1 MLSSRKFKW
10 EFWVDP
16 LNRNLDEVAPVKEH
30 GPNTDGGIDY
40 IDLRDTDNHVHAR
53 PVDLDYDSNADIPDY
68 EYMLSKVH
76 AVKPIRI
83 AHTKFGLLTVVET
96 AIAGYHFDFWILHS
110 NIEFNQ
116 EDLKVLKEIDGV
128 ETVNPMTRY
137 RMKIGFPKSGLFDV
151 SSVKIEIEKSL
162 KERYELAKTEETNI
176 IPFEKSFSDEI
187 VIKVNDKISELKGK
201 SGHWLL
207 YVLPNGK
214 MEVYESDFL
223 GKSYQDKHQ
232 LYSQSQKLLGGHIFN
247 S

>member
-1 MLSSRKFKW
+1 MISSRKFKW
-10 EFWVDP
+10 EFWIDP
-16 LNRNLDEVAPVKEH
+16 LNRNLDEVSPVPEH
-30 GPNTDGGIDY
+30 DPETAGAGGIDY
-40 IDLRDTDNHVHAR
+40 INLRDTDVHTHVR
-53 PVDLDYDSNADIPDY
+53 PLDMDWDEGMPDYD
-68 EYMLSKVH
+68 YMASKIH
-76 AVKPIRI
+76 SVKPIRI

-96 AIAGYHFDFWILHS
+96 AVAGYHFDFWILHS
-110 NIEFNQ
+110 NVEFTK
-116 EDLKVLKEIDGV
+116 EDLEILKAIDGV
-128 ETVNPMTRY
+128 ETTNPMTRY

-151 SSVKIEIEKSL
+151 SSVKREIEKSL
-162 KERYELAKTEETNI
+162 KERFELAKQAETNI

-187 VIKVNDKISELKGK
+187 VVKVNDKLTELKSK

-223 GKSYQDKHQ
+223 GKSYQEKHQ